1 MPDAM
6 QVPIAAPARAIAAL
20 PARIPEAAFLG
31 PPPHRRRQFGLPRR
45 AGILIGLNACF
56 EITLGR

>member
-6 QVPIAAPARAIAAL
+6 QVPIAAP
-20 PARIPEAAFLG
+20 PTRIPEAGFLG
-31 PPPHRRRQFGLPRR
+31 PPPHRGRQFGLPRR

-56 EITLGR
+56 EITPGR